1 MASSINFTGLLLIL
15 FQGSSFFGDLR
26 SPFFSL
32 TYILICDI
40 HCYTH
45 IYMLSC
51 MLYSQIIFSDLLRYR
66 LLSVLTFQFL
76 GGHLEFWY
84 TLLHYYVMYLHFF
97 RVNIM
102 QTIIICMRIYFYIS
116 ITKQLNSIYTYIII
130 KRLVTVSV
138 TNLYTYLKFS
148 KK

>member
-1 MASSINFTGLLLIL
+1 MWYTLLH
-15 FQGSSFFGDLR
+15 
-26 SPFFSL
+26 
-32 TYILICDI
+32 TYIHALM
-40 HCYTH
+40 HALFTNH
-45 IYMLSC
+45 
-51 MLYSQIIFSDLLRYR
+51 FSDLLRYR

-148 KK
+148 KKKIKNQHFLFTNAMKSLIITF